1 MILITFRS
9 LLNWD
14 FTVQINLVVVVVVDF
29 SNIELMLYIVT
40 FHTETVVSFPTR

>member
-1 MILITFRS
+1 MILITVRS
-9 LLNWD
+9 LRNWD
-14 FTVQINLVVVVVVDF
+14 FTVQINLVVVVVDF